1 MTTRRTIPGRISI
14 RRQVSPI
21 DLLVGLGVVA
31 LLYGVAR
38 VGESLRVTVTPGA
51 STSKLPL

>member
-1 MTTRRTIPGRISI
+1 MTTRRTFPGRISI

-38 VGESLRVTVTPGA
+38 VG
-51 STSKLPL
+51 